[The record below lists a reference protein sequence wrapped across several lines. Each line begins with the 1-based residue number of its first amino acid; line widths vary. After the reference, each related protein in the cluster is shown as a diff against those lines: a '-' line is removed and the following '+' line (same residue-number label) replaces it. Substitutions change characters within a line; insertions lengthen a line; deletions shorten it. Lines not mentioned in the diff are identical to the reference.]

1 MAETKTSSRCPS
13 WVPELLS
20 GHYFSPCRQ
29 HAAAHKSERNFFCIK
44 CRGDPLCTLCVQK
57 HHAGP
62 DHDILQIRRSSYHD
76 VVRVGELAR
85 LLDLHHIQ
93 VYVINSAKVVFI
105 NPRPQSR
112 VVKGAPY
119 FCRTCHRTLLDAS
132 RFCSIGCKL
141 AALRHDPALTLRP
154 RSGSAPTE
162 HARAAGHTHFG
173 SSAAGADRPARSGD
187 GFSDDDSATWSAGH
201 RRKEGGNE
209 WRNEWRKRALP
220 PLLVEDNGAASSGE
234 SDEGRA
240 EEYGEEGVSADWRR
254 GSGERE
260 RKRARYDR
268 AQGAQYHLQYPEL
281 LGASSPVFSPLTPPL
296 AYHHDGSSGS
306 PWRAHRRKGVPHRS
320 PMS

>member
-1 MAETKTSSRCPS
+1 MT
-13 WVPELLS
+13 
-20 GHYFSPCRQ
+20 
-29 HAAAHKSERNFFCIK
+29 
-44 CRGDPLCTLCVQK
+44 
-57 HHAGP
+57 
-62 DHDILQIRRSSYHD
+62 
-76 VVRVGELAR
+76 
-85 LLDLHHIQ
+85 
-93 VYVINSAKVVFI
+93 
-105 NPRPQSR
+105 
-112 VVKGAPY
+112 
-119 FCRTCHRTLLDAS
+119 
-132 RFCSIGCKL
+132 
-141 AALRHDPALTLRP
+141 P
-154 RSGSAPTE
+154 RSHCVRGAAP
-162 HARAAGHTHFG
+162 HPRNMRGRRGHTHFG